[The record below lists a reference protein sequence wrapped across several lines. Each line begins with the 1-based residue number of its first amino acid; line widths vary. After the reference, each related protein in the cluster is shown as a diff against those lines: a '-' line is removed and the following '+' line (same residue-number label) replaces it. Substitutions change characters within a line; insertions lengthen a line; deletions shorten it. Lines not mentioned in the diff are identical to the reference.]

1 MMTNK
6 LKYGF
11 LTAIC
16 ALTISVKGQQETQNS
31 FYMFNASLLNPAYAG
46 SRDALSV
53 AADGRMQWVNWKG
66 APKTN
71 CFTLHTPLVI
81 ESVGLGLNVLNDQ
94 IGASS
99 RNAIFADFSY
109 RIRLN
114 KANDR
119 LAFGL
124 RAGVDLINNNFSNLA
139 VNDNTDPLILQN
151 SFTKTLFNTGA
162 GVYLYGKRYFVGITA
177 PKVIPNKLNDLSNFS
192 SKEVIHM
199 YLIAGYVFKLNSL
212 WDLKPGATV
221 RYTANAPLSI
231 DGNLSVLFNQK
242 IWFGVMYRH
251 GSAAGANIMYNFTPS
266 VRLGYAY
273 DYSITNMNKYNAGTH
288 EVLFGID
295 LFKKQQ
301 PVRSP
306 RYF

>member
-1 MMTNK
+1 MMK
-6 LKYGF
+6 KIKYSF
-11 LTAIC
+11 LSI
-16 ALTISVKGQQETQNS
+16 LTGLTLSMNAQQETQNS

-46 SRDALSV
+46 SRDAMSIV
-53 AADGRMQWVNWKG
+53 VDGRMQWVNWKG

-94 IGASS
+94 IGATT

-114 KANDR
+114 KNNDR

-124 RAGVDLINNNFSNLA
+124 RAGVDLLNNNFSNLT
-139 VNDNTDPLILQN
+139 VNDNTDPLVSQGN
-151 SFTKTLFNTGA
+151 YNATLFNTGA
-162 GVYLYGKRYFVGITA
+162 GIYLYGQRYFFGVTA
-177 PKVIPNKLNDLSNFS
+177 PKFIPNKTSNLANFS
-192 SKEVIHM
+192 SQEALHLYVIG
-199 YLIAGYVFKLNSL
+199 GYVFKLNSL
-212 WDLKPGATV
+212 WDLKPSASV

-231 DGNLSVLFNQK
+231 DGNLSLLFNKK

-251 GSAAGANIMYNFTPS
+251 GSAAGANIMYHFTNS
-266 VRLGYAY
+266 IRLGYAY
-273 DYSITNMNKYNAGTH
+273 DYSISNMNKYNSGTH
-288 EVLFGID
+288 EVLLGID
-295 LFKKQQ
+295 FFKKQE

>member
-1 MMTNK
+1 MMK
-6 LKYGF
+6 KIKYS
-11 LTAIC
+11 LV
-16 ALTISVKGQQETQNS
+16 ALTLFTALNTNAQQETQNS

-53 AADGRMQWVNWKG
+53 VADGRMQWVNWKG

-99 RNAIFADFSY
+99 RNSLFADFSY

-114 KANDR
+114 KNNDR

-124 RAGVDLINNNFSNLA
+124 RAGVDLINNNFGNLA
-139 VNDNTDPLILQN
+139 VNDNTDPIILQN
-151 SFTKTLFNTGA
+151 SYTKTLFNTGA
-162 GVYLYGKRYFVGITA
+162 GVYLYGKRYFVGLTA
-177 PKVIPNKLNDLSNFS
+177 PKVIPNKTSDLSSFS
-192 SKEVIHM
+192 SKEAVHV
-199 YLIAGYVFKLNSL
+199 YLIAGYVYKINSL
-212 WDLKPGATV
+212 WDIKPGACV

-242 IWFGVMYRH
+242 IWFGVMYRY
-251 GSAAGANIMYNFTPS
+251 GSAAGANIMYNFTPYI
-266 VRLGYAY
+266 RLGYAY
-273 DYSITNMNKYNAGTH
+273 DYSLTNMSKYNSGTH
-288 EVLFGID
+288 EVLLGFD
-295 LFKKQQ
+295 LFKKDE